1 MYFNGGVMDI
11 LKKLKC
17 ICETKVNVSLK
28 DYCSIKIGGVGKFI
42 CFPKSVRQVKR
53 VINLLNRYSIQYYI
67 LGNGTNIVFEDAGY
81 SGVLVSL
88 KKMKRINVKGENLCA
103 YAGASLF
110 YINQLCAKC
119 GLSGLEFSF
128 GIPGTVGGAVRMN
141 AGCFGGEIKDVVS
154 YVWVLVNG
162 RIKKLTKREMHF
174 SYRSS
179 IISASNT
186 IVLKVQFK
194 LKRKIEALILEK
206 MQGNMQKRLSTQP
219 YGTLNAGSIFKK
231 TKNESAG
238 KYIDKLGLKGVIIGD
253 IQISPKH
260 ANFFINLGNGSSK
273 DLHLLIDQTRQNVYN
288 SFGESL
294 EQEVIFVGDKNG
306 NLW

>member
-1 MYFNGGVMDI
+1 MDI
-11 LKKLKC
+11 FNKLKC

-28 DYCSIKIGGVGKFI
+28 DYCSIKIGGVGKFV

-53 VINLLNRYSIQYYI
+53 VINLLNSYNIQYYI

-81 SGVLVSL
+81 SGVLISL
-88 KKMKRINVKGENLCA
+88 KKLKRIIIKGNKLSA

-119 GLSGLEFSF
+119 GLSGLEFSY
-128 GIPGTVGGAVRMN
+128 GIPGTVGGAVTMN

-154 YVWVLVNG
+154 YVWVLHNG
-162 RIKKLTKREMHF
+162 KIKKLTSSDMHF
-174 SYRSS
+174 GYRNSIVLSS
-179 IISASNT
+179 NMV
-186 IVLKVQFK
+186 VLKVQFK
-194 LKRKIEALILEK
+194 LKQKPEALILEK

-238 KYIDKLGLKGVIIGD
+238 KYIDKLGLKGGIIGD
-253 IQISPKH
+253 IQISTKH

-273 DLHLLIDQTRQNVYN
+273 DLHLLIDQTKEKVYN
-288 SFGESL
+288 IFSESL